1 MTDILNLTFYQAVDV
16 HENESDYLVFASTTV
31 PPKACPKCQSLEF
44 NKHGTREPTFMDI
57 PTHGKRLGIRV
68 IRQRYRCKSCGNV
81 FIDPLIGMDEDHAMT
96 NRLIKF
102 IQEQSLLRTFT
113 SIAEDVGV
121 DEKLIRNVFRAYV
134 AVLESQHTIQTP
146 KWLGIDEIHVLG
158 NPRCVLTNV
167 KERTLID
174 MLKTRNKPV
183 VEKYLLGMPDRKRI
197 EVVTM
202 DIWQPYKDAVEGTI
216 PQAKIVVDR
225 FDVVK
230 MANKSLDELR
240 KSLKAGMTTV
250 QKRQLMRDRYVLLKR
265 HRDLEAKDIL
275 LLQTWLGNIPTLE
288 TAYKLKEFF
297 FDMYE
302 LKDKKE
308 AQERYQTWKDTL
320 EANPDVA
327 PFFSDLVRAVTNWHD
342 PIFNFFDFQ
351 ITNGYTEAMNGLIKV
366 ANRIGRGYSF
376 EAIRAKML
384 FRNGHKTRPSFRKS
398 ASINREYF
406 DKKLGQV
413 VIEHNMRREFRTPV
427 GNDELIDFGVPITT
441 LTEMIERHEL

>member
-1 MTDILNLTFYQAVDV
+1 MTDILNLSFYKAIEVR
-16 HENESDYLVFASTTV
+16 ENDNDYLVFASSTV
-31 PPKACPKCQSLEF
+31 PPTCCPKCQSLEF
-44 NKHGTREPTFMDI
+44 NKHGTREPTIMDI

-68 IRQRYRCKSCGNV
+68 IRQRYRCKPCGNV

-96 NRLIKF
+96 TRLVKY

-113 SIAEDVGV
+113 SIADDVGV

-202 DIWQPYKDAVEGTI
+202 DMWQPYKDAVEGTI

-225 FDVVK
+225 FHVVK

-240 KSLKAGMTTV
+240 KSLKAGMTSV

-265 HRDLEAKDIL
+265 HRDLEAKDL
-275 LLQTWLGNIPTLE
+275 LLLDTWLGNIPSLE

-308 AQERYQTWKDTL
+308 AQERYQTWRDTL

-327 PFFSDLVRAVTNWHD
+327 PFYSDLVRAVTNWYD

-384 FRNGHKTRPSFRKS
+384 FRNGHKTKPSFRKS

-413 VIEHNMRREFRTPV
+413 VVELNMRREFRTPV

-441 LTEMIERHEL
+441 LTEMIDRHEL